1 MHHNLS
7 RDNKFY
13 AMDKNNAPA
22 IYVDSGDTVTLE
34 AHDCFTG
41 QITVE
46 ENTSSG
52 LKWDEINPATG
63 PVYVN
68 GLKPGNALK
77 VTIEK
82 IDIGDQGIVVTG
94 PQSGVM
100 GDELTEFTRRI
111 LPIDKENNTVDF
123 DGFKIPVNKMIGVI
137 GVAPEGNA
145 VNNGTPGDHGGNM
158 DSIKITEGATLY
170 LPAFHEGG
178 LFGLGDVHGAMG
190 DGEVGVSGLE
200 VESEVT
206 VKLEVVEDID
216 IAHPLLVNDEGAFMN
231 VSDEDLNIAV
241 DQSVKE
247 MIKFLQP
254 YTKKTLNEMAK
265 LMSLTGH
272 TQVNQVVDPKKT
284 GRYFV
289 PKFVLDHFEV
299 PLYK

>member
-1 MHHNLS
+1 MHHNLTK
-7 RDNKFY
+7 DNKFY

-22 IYVDSGDTVTLE
+22 LYVDSGDTVVME

-41 QITVE
+41 QITTE
-46 ENTSSG
+46 ENTSTK
-52 LKWDEINPATG
+52 LNWDEINPATG

-68 GLKPGNALK
+68 GLKPGNVLK

-94 PQSGVM
+94 PESGVM
-100 GDELTEFTRRI
+100 GDELTEFTRKI
-111 LPIDKENNTVDF
+111 LPIDKEKQTVDF
-123 DGFKIPVNKMIGVI
+123 DGLEIPVNKMIGVI
-137 GVAPEGNA
+137 GVAPEGEP

-170 LPAFHEGG
+170 LPVFHEGG

-190 DGEVGVSGLE
+190 DGEIGVSGLE

-216 IAHPLLVNDEGAFMN
+216 IAHPLLVNDEGAYMN
-231 VSDEDLNIAV
+231 VSHVELDTAV

-247 MIKFLQP
+247 MIRFLKP
-254 YTKKTLNEMAK
+254 YAGKSLDDMAK

-284 GRYFV
+284 ARYFV
-289 PKFVLDHFEV
+289 PKFVLDQFEV